1 MEHRQVEMRQSTS
14 GRSSG
19 DDPARFLK
27 ELRQL
32 RDGAGLG
39 PAELAARAHYPYD
52 RIRAAEAGPSLPDLP
67 VLSAYVRGCG
77 GTTEEWEER
86 WRSLTSAQTLPL
98 LSARPAG
105 SSTAA
110 SAGARIGSISPAAD
124 TPDPSIILAALDR
137 VAEEMAVGHPAPTAL
152 APPTTPLPVRS
163 GVPAIEQR
171 PGGAPGAPNSTGAK
185 PGAGK
190 QVGGKAGASVASA
203 SAATAGAAAA
213 SLATPAVT
221 AAAAAAAAAA
231 SKPNVWET
239 TTTRA
244 PWGTAGVPTAWGAA
258 DRAAADA
265 EPATSAAETIGA
277 KATGAEAAGAGAT
290 QAKAAEAGATQA
302 EAAGAGAPVAGPG
315 VTSTQSPD
323 TRSPDSTP
331 TASEPAPAAPASATP
346 AGADQH
352 PDAGA
357 STASSGLVV
366 SGWTGPALSRTT
378 ILAAIAL
385 VICAL
390 VAALVVFG

>member
-124 TPDPSIILAALDR
+124 TPDPSVILAALDR
-137 VAEEMAVGHPAPTAL
+137 VAEEMAVGNPAPKAL
-152 APPTTPLPVRS
+152 TPPTTPLPVRS

-171 PGGAPGAPNSTGAK
+171 PGGAAGAPNSTGAK

-190 QVGGKAGASVASA
+190 QVGGKAGASM
-203 SAATAGAAAA
+203 AATAAAAAA
-213 SLATPAVT
+213 SLATPAST
-221 AAAAAAAAAA
+221 AAAAAAAV
-231 SKPNVWET
+231 SKPSVWET

-244 PWGTAGVPTAWGAA
+244 PSGTAGASTAWGAA

-265 EPATSAAETIGA
+265 EPATSAA
-277 KATGAEAAGAGAT
+277 KVTG
-290 QAKAAEAGATQA
+290 AGATQA

-331 TASEPAPAAPASATP
+331 TASEPGPAAPASATP
-346 AGADQH
+346 AVADQH